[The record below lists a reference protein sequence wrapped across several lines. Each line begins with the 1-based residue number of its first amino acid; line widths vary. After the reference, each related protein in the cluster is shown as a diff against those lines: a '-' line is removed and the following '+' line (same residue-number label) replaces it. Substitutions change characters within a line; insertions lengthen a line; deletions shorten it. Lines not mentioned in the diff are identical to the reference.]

1 MRRPPATAACP
12 PGASTSRRQHLQ
24 QLGSLGL
31 LATGSLS
38 SLHALTAQAQDR
50 QLPLHVLLIGNAN
63 YQRNAVLR
71 NPARDVQLLAQAFGA
86 RGAKVQTLLDQS
98 AQQMDTAIAAFLR
111 QLQRTPAAVWIG
123 YSGHAVQMDGRN
135 FLQGIDSDFSTA
147 QRVRAH
153 GLDLEKVVRLVERTQ
168 PQAAVVAVDACRNN
182 PFEPERTRGV
192 ALGLAPL
199 EPKGICV
206 SFSTAP
212 YTKALDGDEGNYSPY
227 AQALAQALSG
237 TQNKSLDHVLRA
249 TANSV
254 FARTA
259 KRQIPE
265 YRSSLRAEW
274 WFTPKTVALRP
285 LPSQGAGGAVT
296 GSSTREVAYR
306 PDEPRPTA
314 DFSRTSARQWT
325 QLNQQLQIQ
334 QQRTSAAQAR
344 QLMLAAA
351 GRNFSDFDRLLL
363 SCLLQDGHPGLQRA
377 PERARQLLQPLAEQ
391 GHAVAQNLL
400 GESWFLE
407 QTYDQAYKWISLAAR
422 SGYGRA
428 RTNLGQLHTMGLS
441 DTDPTTGAF
450 ELLEGML
457 QQTQEQLAPLM
468 QQPEI
473 TPQAQQIIDRF
484 QHMLR
489 PGGQ

>member
-1 MRRPPATAACP
+1 MTRPPATAAP
-12 PGASTSRRQHLQ
+12 PFGGSLSRRQYFQ

-31 LATGSLS
+31 LATGGFS
-38 SLHALTAQAQDR
+38 SLHTLTALAQDT

-71 NPARDVQLLAQAFGA
+71 NPPRDVQLLGQAFGA
-86 RGAKVQTLLDQS
+86 RGAQVKTLLDQT
-98 AQQMDTAIAAFLR
+98 AQQMDSAITTFLR
-111 QLQRTPAAVWIG
+111 QLQRTPAAIWIG
-123 YSGHAVQMDGRN
+123 YIGHAVQMDGRN
-135 FLQGIDSDFSTA
+135 FLQGVDSDFSTA
-147 QRVRAH
+147 QRVRTH

-199 EPKGICV
+199 EPKGICI

-212 YTKALDGDEGNYSPY
+212 YTKALDGDDGNYSPY

-237 TQNKSLDHVLRA
+237 TQSKSLDHVLRA
-249 TANSV
+249 TADAV
-254 FARTA
+254 FARTG

-265 YRSSLRAEW
+265 YRSTLRAEW
-274 WFTPKTVALRP
+274 WFTPEKVALRP
-285 LPSQGAGGAVT
+285 LPSPGAGAT
-296 GSSTREVAYR
+296 IASTSTREVAYR

-314 DFSRTSARQWT
+314 DFSSTTAQQWA
-325 QLNQQLQIQ
+325 QLDHQLQLQ
-334 QQRTSAAQAR
+334 QRRTSAAQAR
-344 QLMLAAA
+344 QLMQAST

-363 SCLLQDGHPGLQRA
+363 SCLLQDGHTGAQRA

-400 GESWFLE
+400 GESWYAE
-407 QTYDQAYKWISLAAR
+407 QAYDQAYKWISLAAR

-428 RTNLGQLHTMGLS
+428 RTNLGQLHAMGLHQA
-441 DTDPTTGAF
+441 DPTTAGL
-450 ELLEGML
+450 EILEGML
-457 QQTQEQLAPLM
+457 EQSKEQLAPLM

-489 PGGQ
+489 PAGQ